1 MKILHVA
8 DTHLGYSAYRKAT
21 DDGINQREM
30 DVYNAFEQFVDYAV
44 NIKPDIIIH
53 AGDLFDNVRPNNR
66 AISFAVDQLNRLSKK
81 QIPVVLIAGNH
92 EHPKLRETG
101 HIFKVFNHIE
111 NIYPIYNEK
120 YKKLEFKIKNK
131 KITVHA
137 IPQCN
142 SKKEYNAE
150 LKKLKPTDADYN
162 IFTSHGSVTGVKNF
176 YMNEFNELI
185 LPARIL
191 SKDFDYIALGHFHK
205 YTKISENAFYSG
217 STEGLSFIDAGE
229 KKGFI
234 ELQLKDGNLIINF
247 IEIKTRP
254 MVDVKPIKC
263 SSLKLD
269 EVMKKIKQT
278 VQEIKLQEKTVRIT
292 LDEIPAHIYRGLDFN
307 EIRELTSNAVHYEIK
322 ANVVK
327 EDGEKFVS
335 SSKLGALV
343 NEFKNYVE
351 SQKIKEKESILEL
364 GIGYIEKIEAK
375 EEGK

>member
-21 DDGINQREM
+21 FDGINQREM
-30 DVYNAFEQFVDYAV
+30 DVYKAFEQFVDYAV
-44 NIKPDIIIH
+44 NITPNLIIH

-66 AISFAVDQLNRLSKK
+66 AISFAIDQFNRLSKK

-101 HIFKVFNHIE
+101 HIFKVFDHIE
-111 NIYPIYNEK
+111 NVYPIYKEK
-120 YKKLEFKIKNK
+120 YEKLEFKIKNEK
-131 KITVHA
+131 LIIHA

-142 SKKEYNAE
+142 SKKEYDAE
-150 LKKLKPTDADYN
+150 LKKLKPLDADYN

-185 LPARIL
+185 LPSRTL
-191 SKDFDYIALGHFHK
+191 SKNFDYIALGHFHK
-205 YTKISENAFYSG
+205 YTKLSENAFYSG
-217 STEGLSFIDAGE
+217 STEGLSFTDAGE

-234 ELQLKDGNLIINF
+234 ELQLKNKTLSTSF

-269 EVMKKIKQT
+269 EVMKKIKKT
-278 VQEIKLQEKTVRIT
+278 VQEIKPQEKTVRIT

-307 EIRELTSNAVHYEIK
+307 EIRKLTSNAVHYEIK
-322 ANVVK
+322 ANVLK
-327 EDGEKFVS
+327 EEGKKPIG
-335 SSKLGALV
+335 SSKIGALL
-343 NEFKNYVE
+343 NEFKYYVE
-351 SQKIKEKESILEL
+351 SQKIKEKEIILEL
-364 GIGYIEKIEAK
+364 GIGYIEKIESI
-375 EEGK
+375 EEKK